1 MQKLISKN
9 PIQRYKQGKQIVK
22 AAGGTA
28 APTVVGTARR
38 HDYKRGEVEYSVDKK
53 SGRPIARYKSG
64 PDTRWYYI
72 AEGSTGYDREGNQN
86 RFIGG
91 RWLSKIGRDTS
102 GTYVY
107 VDRNTGNIYQRGLI
121 DPTYK
126 NVGKTL
132 SYLGWGGNG
141 QFNGKDYIYSDLKKT
156 STVTPAKVSTS
167 TNDPNT
173 PSDKETAG
181 KSNMVVSNTKVA
193 TPVNDNHY
201 IATRGNVNRYK
212 NIVSQL
218 GLTNRDAVRKF
229 QMEKLGLT
237 GDAADGIWGR
247 DTQKAYDNY
256 INNASNE
263 SVNWVNNA
271 VNNYTTGIKN
281 VNNVSTANAAQI
293 MPSITS
299 LTNPSVKIPNTVSVG
314 DAFTKAFT
322 NKLYNNTKI
331 FKNGGLVSN
340 NLIKRFK
347 QGGIQKFQNAGNL
360 PTAPKAKDRYAEG
373 KRQSAITKGGRY
385 GGRDKIEIKQVVGKK
400 PGIFGSSP
408 IIRQMVLHSTVSPS
422 YNDTTYLEIPE
433 RKNPLVERK
442 LRGIEKHPSVFKT
455 YYSNVYPF
463 FGDILPDL
471 GSGTKEEY
479 ETLKRRFNTA
489 WNLAK

>member
-1 MQKLISKN
+1 MQELISKN
-9 PIQRYKQGKQIVK
+9 PIQRYKQGKQVIKTSAPVKETVGHYVREKNRSLFGSGWRWYDIYAPAGRSHVALDQEVEQDGWILNPNGSKKRKVTIIKQKTNPNSNQKNIVK
-22 AAGGTA
+22 ESQVT
-28 APTVVGTARR
+28 
-38 HDYKRGEVEYSVDKK
+38 KK
-53 SGRPIARYKSG
+53 SQQTISEEPKKLKTQSSNVSKKQIPI
-64 PDTRWYYI
+64 
-72 AEGSTGYDREGNQN
+72 ST
-86 RFIGG
+86 
-91 RWLSKIGRDTS
+91 
-102 GTYVY
+102 
-107 VDRNTGNIYQRGLI
+107 
-121 DPTYK
+121 
-126 NVGKTL
+126 
-132 SYLGWGGNG
+132 
-141 QFNGKDYIYSDLKKT
+141 
-156 STVTPAKVSTS
+156 
-167 TNDPNT
+167 
-173 PSDKETAG
+173 
-181 KSNMVVSNTKVA
+181 
-193 TPVNDNHY
+193 DNHY
-201 IATRGNVNRYK
+201 IATIGNVNRYN

-229 QMEKLGLT
+229 QMEKLGLI

-247 DTQKAYDNY
+247 DTQAAYDNY
-256 INNASNE
+256 INNKANI
-263 SVNWVNNA
+263 
-271 VNNYTTGIKN
+271 T
-281 VNNVSTANAAQI
+281 NAAQI
-293 MPSITS
+293 IPSVINFANPSI
-299 LTNPSVKIPNTVSVG
+299 NIPNTIKVG
-314 DAFTKAFT
+314 SDNAANTKAFT
-322 NKLYNNTKI
+322 DRLYNNTKI

-340 NLIKRFK
+340 NPIKRFK

>member
-28 APTVVGTARR
+28 TPTVVGTARR
-38 HDYKRGEVEYSVDKK
+38 HDYKKGEVEYSVDKK

-72 AEGSTGYDREGNQN
+72 AEGSTGYDRYGSQN
-86 RFIGG
+86 VFRGGKWVKEIGYTG
-91 RWLSKIGRDTS
+91 LFPKA
-102 GTYVY
+102 VF
-107 VDRNTGNIYQRGLI
+107 VDRNTGHLYQYNDNEFEDI
-121 DPTYK
+121 
-126 NVGKTL
+126 GKTL
-132 SYLGWGGNG
+132 GYNTLFSRG
-141 QFNGKDYIYSDLKKT
+141 QFNGEEWIYPDLKKT
-156 STVTPAKVSTS
+156 STTTKKTPVKVSPSTS
-167 TNDPNT
+167 DSNT
-173 PSDKETAG
+173 YSGKATAG
-181 KSNMVVSNTKVA
+181 KATASNTKVA
-193 TPVNDNHY
+193 APVNDNHY
-201 IATRGNVNRYK
+201 IATRGNVNRYN

-293 MPSITS
+293 MPSVTS
-299 LTNPSVKIPNTVSVG
+299 LTNPSVKIPDTVSVG

-340 NLIKRFK
+340 NPIKRFK
-347 QGGIQKFQNAGNL
+347 
-360 PTAPKAKDRYAEG
+360 
-373 KRQSAITKGGRY
+373 
-385 GGRDKIEIKQVVGKK
+385 
-400 PGIFGSSP
+400 
-408 IIRQMVLHSTVSPS
+408 
-422 YNDTTYLEIPE
+422 
-433 RKNPLVERK
+433 
-442 LRGIEKHPSVFKT
+442 
-455 YYSNVYPF
+455 SNF
-463 FGDILPDL
+463 RTEAL
-471 GSGTKEEY
+471 
-479 ETLKRRFNTA
+479 
-489 WNLAK
+489 